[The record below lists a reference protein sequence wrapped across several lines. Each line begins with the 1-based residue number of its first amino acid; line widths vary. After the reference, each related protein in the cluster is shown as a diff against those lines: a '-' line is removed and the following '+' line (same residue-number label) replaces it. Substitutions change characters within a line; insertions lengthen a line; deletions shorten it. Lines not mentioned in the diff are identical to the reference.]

1 MTWEMEGLLVI
12 IIITGM
18 QFQLPSIQAK
28 KMQNIMLVE
37 QEFLFRRRQE
47 NLDQRTLGEDFKE
60 MYLGPI
66 W

>member
-28 KMQNIMLVE
+28 KNAKYYVS
-37 QEFLFRRRQE
+37 
-47 NLDQRTLGEDFKE
+47 
-60 MYLGPI
+60 
-66 W
+66 

>member
-18 QFQLPSIQAK
+18 QFPLPSTQAK

-37 QEFLFRRRQE
+37 
-47 NLDQRTLGEDFKE
+47 
-60 MYLGPI
+60 
-66 W
+66 

>member
-18 QFQLPSIQAK
+18 QFPLPSTQAK

-37 QEFLFRRRQE
+37 QKFLFRRREE
-47 NLDQRTLGEDFKE
+47 NLDQRTLGEDFLK
-60 MYLGPI
+60 MSLGPI